1 MPLQRSIDTSALDT
15 RAAQRLARLLNP
27 APVFHACLPESAQRH
42 RVERYI
48 TERFRAVHGAEI
60 HDFMPV
66 LLTMGCP
73 GTITAATGVRAAAGQ
88 PLFLEH
94 YLDEPVECAVSRVA
108 HTPVIRSGIIE
119 IGNLVATRGGASYLL
134 FMVLTAMLE
143 HAGFDWV
150 VFTATPQVRRA
161 LAHLG
166 LTVHPVCAADPARL
180 PPQAVDDWGRYY
192 ASAPQVV
199 AGNIAQAMQVLRGR
213 PLHAGALALFRNPVE
228 SLSGIIEAGSHRRG
242 TNRLTA

>member
-1 MPLQRSIDTSALDT
+1 MPLDQTINTPSRDT
-15 RAAQRLARLLNP
+15 RAAQRLARLLTP
-27 APVFHACLPESAQRH
+27 APIFRAHLPESRERH
-42 RVERYI
+42 GVERYI
-48 TERFRAVHGAEI
+48 AERFHAAHGAEI

-73 GTITAATGVRAAAGQ
+73 GTLTAATGFRAAADH

-94 YLDEPVECAVSRVA
+94 YLDTPVEQAVAAVA
-108 HTPVIRSGIIE
+108 QAPVARSGIVE

-143 HAGFDWV
+143 RAGFDWV

-166 LTVHPVCAADPARL
+166 LTVHAVCDADPTRL
-180 PPQAVDDWGRYY
+180 PRHAIDDWGRYY
-192 ASAPQVV
+192 ASEPQVV
-199 AGNIAQAMQVLRGR
+199 AGDIARAMSVLRGR
-213 PLHAGALALFRNPVE
+213 ALHAGALALFRGSIE
-228 SLSGIIEAGSHRRG
+228 ALSGTIGRGSHRRG
-242 TNRLTA
+242 THRITA